1 MFPRPNRR
9 FGATLVMLGVAFI
22 GFTLSGCR
30 EKPAVTRGNETEIQ
44 QHRQQANGND
54 AELYGIGKAD

>member
-9 FGATLVMLGVAFI
+9 FGATLVILGVAIF
-22 GFTLSGCR
+22 GLTLSGCR
-30 EKPAVTRGNETEIQ
+30 EKPAVTRGTETEIQ

-54 AELYGIGKAD
+54 AELYGIGEDD